1 MYCGNCLRDNALVR
15 ELRGLGHETLMVP
28 LYLPMTLDEADESAG
43 TPTFFGGISVYLEQH
58 SALFRRAPGWFHKML
73 RSPALLKWAAGRTA
87 KTRPEEVADL
97 TVSMLRGE
105 EGNQV
110 RELEELVDWLS
121 SQGRPDAI
129 CLSNV
134 LLIGMARRL
143 QAALKAPVFCTLQ
156 GEDAFLDALPAANR
170 DRCYGLITERAR
182 ELAGFVAPSRYFGDL
197 MSRRLA
203 LEPSRVH
210 VVHNG
215 IDLDGYSGSA
225 DAKPGGPPAIGA
237 FARMCPE
244 KGLDVVVEAYR
255 ILRQRNRVSN
265 VRLRIGGSCGPA
277 DEAFVAKQKTRLRE
291 TGLLSEVDF
300 CPNLSRAEKIR
311 FLQSLTVFSV
321 PARSGEAFGLY
332 VIEAWAA
339 GVPVVQPRTAAFPEL
354 VESTGA
360 GLLFAPENPQD
371 LAEKW
376 EELLLDREQAKEM
389 GKRGRHAA
397 ENTFNNRAMAEAMLK
412 VFRTAAPSAAQPPVA
427 GPTQFS
433 SRPARV

>member
-15 ELRGLGHETLMVP
+15 ELRRLGHDTLMVP

-43 TPTFFGGISVYLEQH
+43 TPTFFGGVSVYLEQH
-58 SALFRRAPGWFHKML
+58 SALFRHAPGWLHKML
-73 RSPALLKWAAGRTA
+73 RSPALLKWAAGKTA
-87 KTRPEEVADL
+87 KTRPIEVADL

-110 RELEELVDWLS
+110 RELEELVGWLS
-121 SQGRPDAI
+121 SQPKPEAV

-170 DRCYGLITERAR
+170 DQCYALIAERAR
-182 ELAGFVAPSRYFGDL
+182 ELAGFIAPSRYFADL
-197 MSRRLA
+197 MARRLSLDA
-203 LEPSRVH
+203 SRVH

-215 IDLDGYSGSA
+215 IDLEGYSGSA
-225 DAKPGGPPAIGA
+225 ATKADQAPAIGA

-244 KGLDVVVEAYR
+244 KGLDVVIEAYR
-255 ILRQRNRVSN
+255 ILRQRNRVGS

-277 DEAFVAKQKTRLRE
+277 DEPFVAGQKARLRE
-291 TGLLSEVDF
+291 AGLLGEVDF
-300 CPNLSRAEKIR
+300 CPNLSRAEKIQ

-339 GVPVVQPRTAAFPEL
+339 GVPVVQPRTAAFTEL
-354 VESTGA
+354 VENTGA
-360 GLLFAPENPQD
+360 GLLFAPENPAD

-376 EELLLDREQAKEM
+376 EELLGDRERAGEM
-389 GKRGRHAA
+389 AKRGRQAV
-397 ENTFNNRAMAEAMLK
+397 ETRFNTRAMAEGMLRVYGK
-412 VFRTAAPSAAQPPVA
+412 RSVPA
-427 GPTQFS
+427 G
-433 SRPARV
+433 

>member
-15 ELRGLGHETLMVP
+15 ELRSLGHDTLMVP

-58 SALFRRAPGWFHKML
+58 SALFRHAPGWFHKVL
-73 RSPALLKWAAGRTA
+73 RSPALLKWAAGKTA

-110 RELEELVDWLS
+110 RELEELVSWLS
-121 SQGRPDAI
+121 SQARPDAV

-143 QAALKAPVFCTLQ
+143 KAALNAPVFCTLQ

-170 DRCYGLITERAR
+170 DECYALIAERAR

-197 MSRRLA
+197 MARRLS

-215 IDLDGYSGSA
+215 IDLDGYSSNNTA
-225 DAKPGGPPAIGA
+225 PLNQPPAIGA

-244 KGLDVVVEAYR
+244 KGLDIVIEAYR
-255 ILRQRNRVSN
+255 LLRRRNRVGS

-277 DEAFVAKQKTRLRE
+277 DLPFVAKQKNRLQQA
-291 TGLLSEVDF
+291 GLLGEVDF
-300 CPNLSRAEKIR
+300 CPNLSRAEKIQ

-339 GVPVVQPRTAAFPEL
+339 GVPVVQPRTAAFQEL

-360 GLLFAPENPQD
+360 GLLFTPENPGD

-376 EELLLDREQAKEM
+376 ETLLLNRERASEM
-389 GKRGRHAA
+389 GKRGRQAV
-397 ENTFNNRAMAEAMLK
+397 ETRFNTRAMAEGMLSVYGK
-412 VFRTAAPSAAQPPVA
+412 RPVLPNSAAGLIRA
-427 GPTQFS
+427 L
-433 SRPARV
+433 